1 MLSLVKEG
9 SLSSPTYQN
18 LLYSICIVFLLLI
31 NVPLSLLEDKL
42 LENGYKVLFRWCFL
56 FSPVRLAWGVA
67 IIGHAGS
74 CFFSRSWE
82 SSSPNV
88 NSLAGACM
96 WPLFCSSLI
105 LRESE
110 ADPQP
115 PLSPFLLMLNL
126 GPVPHFF
133 PPLLC
138 DSQMLIWYVLV
149 QPFRT
154 DFFH

>member
-31 NVPLSLLEDKL
+31 NVPVSLLEDKL

-74 CFFSRSWE
+74 CCFSRSWE

-88 NSLAGACM
+88 NFLAGACM
-96 WPLFCSSLI
+96 WALFCSSLI
-105 LRESE
+105 LFWSSASVESLFTY
-110 ADPQP
+110 AK
-115 PLSPFLLMLNL
+115 L
-126 GPVPHFF
+126 GPCPSFL

-149 QPFRT
+149 QPVRT